1 MGLPSTQQKTIHP
14 VLRTFDKYNYRRR
27 TYGIVINKQTN
38 KVLLTSA
45 TGKAGAFILPG
56 GGIDPGETPEESV
69 VREVLEECGVVCKI
83 DKYCQQVVNHSKKL
97 RSWVYVCEKIEEMDD
112 WPERDKRTRN
122 WLSVEEARIV
132 LRNHKADQADLLEF
146 I

>member
-1 MGLPSTQQKTIHP
+1 MSLQSTQQKTIHP

-83 DKYCQQVVNHSKKL
+83 NIVNKL
-97 RSWVYVCEKIEEMDD
+97 
-112 WPERDKRTRN
+112 
-122 WLSVEEARIV
+122 
-132 LRNHKADQADLLEF
+132 
-146 I
+146 